1 MMKLYSADRESRAD
15 RMSNEKTVRSDEF
28 LDSSE
33 L

>member
-1 MMKLYSADRESRAD
+1 MMKLYSADRENEAD
-15 RMSNEKTVRSDEF
+15 RMSDEKTVRSDKF

>member
-1 MMKLYSADRESRAD
+1 MMKLYSAGREDGAD
-15 RMSNEKTVRSDEF
+15 RISDKKTVRSDEF

>member
-1 MMKLYSADRESRAD
+1 MMKLYSADREDKAD
-15 RMSNEKTVRSDEF
+15 KISDKKTVRSDKF

>member
-1 MMKLYSADRESRAD
+1 MMKLYSADRENKTDKISD
-15 RMSNEKTVRSDEF
+15 EKTVRSDKF